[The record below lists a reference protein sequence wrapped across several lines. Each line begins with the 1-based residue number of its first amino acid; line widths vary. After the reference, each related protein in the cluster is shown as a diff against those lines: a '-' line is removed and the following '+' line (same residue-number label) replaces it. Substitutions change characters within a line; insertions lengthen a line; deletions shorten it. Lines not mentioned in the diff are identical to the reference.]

1 MEQLESQLYL
11 WSTST
16 MLGTPNH
23 QRKGEVKILS
33 LGILLG
39 EDEGI
44 DLVELTKIGE

>member
-16 MLGTPNH
+16 MLGSLNY

-39 EDEGI
+39 EDEEI